1 MKRFA
6 AITLALIMALI
17 CVPVTAEKADRE
29 IEGNLA
35 VFTTAEDF
43 AAGTL
48 ENVGYPQG
56 HMDRGFRP
64 RVCGHEKGLDGM
76 AQLGQMERQRKARL
90 RVRGV
95 RFGLYQH
102 R

>member
-43 AAGTL
+43 
-48 ENVGYPQG
+48 VP
-56 HMDRGFRP
+56 
-64 RVCGHEKGLDGM
+64 
-76 AQLGQMERQRKARL
+76 
-90 RVRGV
+90 
-95 RFGLYQH
+95 
-102 R
+102 

>member
-43 AAGTL
+43 AAGKL
-48 ENVGYPQG
+48 ENVVTDESIGNG
-56 HMDRGFRP
+56 AIVLKEG
-64 RVCGHEKGLDGM
+64 ES
-76 AQLGQMERQRKARL
+76 
-90 RVRGV
+90 
-95 RFGLYQH
+95 
-102 R
+102 